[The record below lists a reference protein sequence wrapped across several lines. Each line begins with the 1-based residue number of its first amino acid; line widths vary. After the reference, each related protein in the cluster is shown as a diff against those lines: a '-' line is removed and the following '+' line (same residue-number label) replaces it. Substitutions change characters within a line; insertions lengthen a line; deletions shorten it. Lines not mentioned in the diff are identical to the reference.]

1 MIFPDQKFM
10 KAAIEEAIRS
20 RENGDYAIG
29 AVIVLNGEI
38 LVRAT
43 NRSKIEMDATQHSE
57 VVAIRKASQ
66 KLNSRYLENCVLY
79 TTHEPCP
86 MCAAAAFWAKLAGIV
101 SGAKMEDMA
110 DYSAKNGNEEY
121 KWRTIRISAKEILA
135 KGDPKIEIIEE
146 FMRDEC
152 KNLFHS

>member
-1 MIFPDQKFM
+1 MIFADQKFM
-10 KAAIEEAIRS
+10 KAAIEEAIKS

-43 NRSKIEMDATQHSE
+43 NRSKIEKDATQHSE

-66 KLNSRYLENCVLY
+66 KLNSRYLENCILY

-101 SGAKMEDMA
+101 FGAKMEDMA
-110 DYSAKNGNEEY
+110 DYSIKNGSEEY
-121 KWRTIRISAKEILA
+121 KWRTIHISAKEILD
-135 KGDPKIEIIEE
+135 KGNPKIEIIGE